1 MLPGRDAAQ
10 SVRPAQGNE
19 LGVWFFLALAFGISW
34 GTFVIR
40 RAATWPEPIDEFLR
54 LTIKFGPSL
63 AGLLAHGFSSAAG
76 SGKNSAGVG
85 SCCPRFN
92 HGWAPSTPAL

>member
-34 GTFVIR
+34 GTFVTVAR
-40 RAATWPEPIDEFLR
+40 QR
-54 LTIKFGPSL
+54 GPSRL
-63 AGLLAHGFSSAAG
+63 MSSF
-76 SGKNSAGVG
+76 V
-85 SCCPRFN
+85 
-92 HGWAPSTPAL
+92 